1 MPLGLL
7 ENDEWR
13 PPTAYTTTLAAGDEI
28 LRQSEVLQITKLSRT
43 TIWRLRKQR
52 RFPEPLD
59 ISVGVKGWLRSDIE
73 RWMRGLSRG

>member
-1 MPLGLL
+1 MEPLGTRRAPL
-7 ENDEWR
+7 E
-13 PPTAYTTTLAAGDEI
+13 PGDEI

>member
-1 MPLGLL
+1 MEPL
-7 ENDEWR
+7 ETRRARFE
-13 PPTAYTTTLAAGDEI
+13 PGDEI

-43 TIWRLRKQR
+43 TIWRMRKEQ

-73 RWMRGLSRG
+73 RWMRGLSSS